1 MKSGLVGNKGMVAAR
16 LIFDGGSVG
25 NPGDSYG
32 SFRWKIA
39 EGKLSPPSRRRFGH
53 GTNNQAEYMALIDGL
68 KALIS
73 ELSSANLDPDDIA
86 LEIRG
91 DSRLVL
97 KQLAGEW
104 KVKNAALRK
113 LHAAARP
120 LISQF
125 GEIQMVHQARSETVR
140 ALGH

>member
-1 MKSGLVGNKGMVAAR
+1 
-16 LIFDGGSVG
+16 VG
-25 NPGDSYG
+25 NPGECYG

-39 EGKLSPPSRRRFGH
+39 DGKLSRPIRQRFGY
-53 GTNNQAEYMALIDGL
+53 GTNNQAEYMALIEGL
-68 KALIS
+68 KALVA
-73 ELSSANLDPDDIA
+73 ELSSTKSNPVEAT

-91 DSRLVL
+91 DSKLVL

-113 LHAAARP
+113 LHTSAQS
-120 LISQF
+120 LINQF
-125 GEIQMVHQARSETVR
+125 GEVQLVHQARSETVR

>member
-1 MKSGLVGNKGMVAAR
+1 LGNLSCE

-32 SFRWKIA
+32 SFRWRFA
-39 EGKLSPPSRRRFGH
+39 DGPLSPPGRRRFGY
-53 GTNNQAEYMALIDGL
+53 GTNNQAEY
-68 KALIS
+68 KALIEGLMS
-73 ELSSANLDPDDIA
+73 LLNELSSNGTRPADVELV
-86 LEIRG
+86 IRG

-104 KVKNAALRK
+104 KVKNAALRE
-113 LHAAARP
+113 LHSSATLLMAEFSGVR
-120 LISQF
+120 
-125 GEIQMVHQARSETVR
+125 MVHQARSETVR

>member
-1 MKSGLVGNKGMVAAR
+1 
-16 LIFDGGSVG
+16 VG
-25 NPGDSYG
+25 NPGECYG

-39 EGKLSPPSRRRFGH
+39 DGKLSRPIRQRFGY
-53 GTNNQAEYMALIDGL
+53 GTNNQAEYMALIEGL
-68 KALIS
+68 KVLVA
-73 ELSSANLDPDDIA
+73 ELLSTKSNPVEAT

-91 DSRLVL
+91 DSKLVL

-113 LHAAARP
+113 LHTSAQS
-120 LISQF
+120 LINQF
-125 GEIQMVHQARSETVR
+125 GEVQLVHQARSETVR

>member
-1 MKSGLVGNKGMVAAR
+1 MRSGLAGSREHLSCTLV
-16 LIFDGGSVG
+16 FDGGSVG
-25 NPGDSYG
+25 NPGECYG

-39 EGKLSPPSRRRFGH
+39 DGPLSRPSRRRFGF

-68 KALIS
+68 KALIV
-73 ELSSANLDPDDIA
+73 ELTSTKSIPIEVA

-104 KVKNAALRK
+104 KVKNATLRK
-113 LHAAARP
+113 LHTSAQS
-120 LISQF
+120 LIKQF
-125 GEIQMVHQARSETVR
+125 GEVKLVHQARSESVR

>member
-1 MKSGLVGNKGMVAAR
+1 MRGIRTILSCK

-25 NPGDSYG
+25 NPGESYG

-39 EGKLSPPSRRRFGH
+39 DEVLSPPSRRRFGY
-53 GTNNQAEYMALIDGL
+53 GTNNQAEYKALIEGL
-68 KALIS
+68 KALLI
-73 ELSSANLDPDDIA
+73 ELRSDGTDPDQVV

-104 KVKNAALRK
+104 KVKNATLRS
-113 LHAAARP
+113 LHSSTQS
-120 LISQF
+120 LIKQF
-125 GEIQMVHQARSETVR
+125 GEVRLVHQARSETVR

>member
-1 MKSGLVGNKGMVAAR
+1 MGNLACE

-32 SFRWKIA
+32 SFRWRVA
-39 EGKLSPPSRRRFGH
+39 DGPLSAPGRRRFGY
-53 GTNNQAEYMALIDGL
+53 GTNNQAEYKALVEGL
-68 KALIS
+68 KSLLN
-73 ELSSANLDPDDIA
+73 ELSSNGTRPADVELAI
-86 LEIRG
+86 LG

-104 KVKNAALRK
+104 KVKNAALRE
-113 LHAAARP
+113 LHSSAKSLMAK
-120 LISQF
+120 F
-125 GEIQMVHQARSETVR
+125 GGVQMVHQARSETVR

>member
-1 MKSGLVGNKGMVAAR
+1 MGNLSCE

-32 SFRWKIA
+32 SFRWRLA
-39 EGKLSPPSRRRFGH
+39 DGPLSAPGRRRFGY
-53 GTNNQAEYMALIDGL
+53 GTNNQAEY
-68 KALIS
+68 KALIEGLKS
-73 ELSSANLDPDDIA
+73 LLNELSSKGTRPADVKLA
-86 LEIRG
+86 IRG

-104 KVKNAALRK
+104 KVKNAALRE
-113 LHAAARP
+113 LHSSATSLMAKF
-120 LISQF
+120 S
-125 GEIQMVHQARSETVR
+125 GVQMVHHARSETVR